1 MGEALLGRILVLAM
15 ALMGSDPTWRI
26 VRGGTRKRNLAG
38 QRTANKVRCVRY
50 NTIGEKERHSRLNV
64 STTVPVRR
72 TGLDQSE
79 STSQ

>member
-50 NTIGEKERHSRLNV
+50 NTIGEKERHSKVKCEHNGPR
-64 STTVPVRR
+64 
-72 TGLDQSE
+72 SE
-79 STSQ
+79 DRVGPE